1 MAELYLYKIKSLCSR
16 LSRTE
21 MGWLS
26 FHVLIGYFICNV
38 HSCLFDAVLLLKD
51 PTHAAFKEKMKEFMA
66 NFDKNS
72 DGRIE
77 MTEVRNITAPLK
89 IYSDYF
95 ITSCAE
101 QQSVFKP
108 L

>member
-1 MAELYLYKIKSLCSR
+1 
-16 LSRTE
+16 
-21 MGWLS
+21 MGCLS

-38 HSCLFDAVLLLKD
+38 NSCLFDVGLLLKD

-77 MTEVRNITAPLK
+77 MTEVRK
-89 IYSDYF
+89 ISALLQSHLDF
-95 ITSCAE
+95 SITSCPD
-101 QQSVFKP
+101 QHSLFKP

>member
-1 MAELYLYKIKSLCSR
+1 MSELYLHRNKSVCSR
-16 LSRTE
+16 LSRTL

-38 HSCLFDAVLLLKD
+38 NSCLFDVALLLKD

-77 MTEVRNITAPLK
+77 MTEVRKISALLK
-89 IYSDYF
+89 ILLDYF

-101 QQSVFKP
+101 Q
-108 L
+108 

>member
-1 MAELYLYKIKSLCSR
+1 
-16 LSRTE
+16 

-26 FHVLIGYFICNV
+26 FHVLIGWFICNV
-38 HSCLFDAVLLLKD
+38 NSCPFDVGLPLKD

-77 MTEVRNITAPLK
+77 MTEVRKNLCH
-89 IYSDYF
+89 SRD
-95 ITSCAE
+95 S
-101 QQSVFKP
+101 
-108 L
+108 LG